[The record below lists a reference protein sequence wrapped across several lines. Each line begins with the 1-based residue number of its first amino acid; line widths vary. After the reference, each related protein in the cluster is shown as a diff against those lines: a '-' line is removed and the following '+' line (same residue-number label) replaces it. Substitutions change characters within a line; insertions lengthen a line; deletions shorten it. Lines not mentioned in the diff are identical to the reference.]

1 MIIISLQFYN
11 FISSFF
17 LVSECCHISQ
27 GRGHAG
33 IEFIELFDSPLI
45 MFQKHGKHIL
55 QMCYFELNWIHML
68 KGEVGLSIFAVQSA
82 MNIHLWLEI
91 CPYEAIVTF
100 VSESLKLVS
109 TLALSLTKFSMDMS

>member
-1 MIIISLQFYN
+1 
-11 FISSFF
+11 
-17 LVSECCHISQ
+17 
-27 GRGHAG
+27 
-33 IEFIELFDSPLI
+33 
-45 MFQKHGKHIL
+45 
-55 QMCYFELNWIHML
+55 ML

-109 TLALSLTKFSMDMS
+109 TLALSLTKFSMDMSYCC